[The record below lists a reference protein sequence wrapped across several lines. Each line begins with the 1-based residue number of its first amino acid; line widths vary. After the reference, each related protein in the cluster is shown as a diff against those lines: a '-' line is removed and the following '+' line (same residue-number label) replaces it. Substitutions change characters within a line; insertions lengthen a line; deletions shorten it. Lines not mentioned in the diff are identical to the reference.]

1 MAHAPAGGQP
11 IKTAQL
17 KALLDK
23 GKADP
28 SFRNRLLTSPEATL
42 KAEGFKPD
50 AHWVK
55 FFKTI
60 QSTDFEANLSAQ
72 IDVLVGEGEGEG
84 EG

>member
-1 MAHAPAGGQP
+1 MAHAPVGENP
-11 IKTAQL
+11 INVARL

-28 SFRNRLLTSPEATL
+28 AFRNRLLTSPEATL
-42 KAEGFKPD
+42 KAEGLKSD
-50 AHWVK
+50 AHWVQ

-72 IDVLVGEGEGEG
+72 IDVLVAEGEGEG
-84 EG
+84 